1 MIKNLK
7 AYTDNDFNKIY
18 TKPFL
23 SMPKLTSTSVEKAYL
38 YNHNK
43 KETNQNLDKTKSREK
58 ITTINISMIMK
69 ERLQTCCDNYG
80 NFSFV
85 ENDLESL
92 HEVKYLIIKNSSLE
106 HLSYESDLKVLYS
119 MSLTTIQFID
129 IIFIEDS
136 FKAKKFKNIENYKLK
151 NRVFWINSE
160 SINYIS

>member
-1 MIKNLK
+1 
-7 AYTDNDFNKIY
+7 
-18 TKPFL
+18 
-23 SMPKLTSTSVEKAYL
+23 
-38 YNHNK
+38 
-43 KETNQNLDKTKSREK
+43 
-58 ITTINISMIMK
+58 MIMK

-92 HEVKYLIIKNSSLE
+92 HEVKYLIIKSSSLE

-160 SINYIS
+160 SIKYIS